1 MQLVLGLNALFITNL
16 KVARSLPK
24 AVCYVFVRQSIDP
37 LSCCLS
43 RYTYSSHDLSSIR
56 FSDCS

>member
-1 MQLVLGLNALFITNL
+1 MQVVLGLNALFITNL

-24 AVCYVFVRQSIDP
+24 ALCYVFVRQSIDL

-43 RYTYSSHDLSSIR
+43 RYTNVSIR
-56 FSDCS
+56 YNGLVNPL

>member
-24 AVCYVFVRQSIDP
+24 ALCYVFVRQSIDP
-37 LSCCLS
+37 LS
-43 RYTYSSHDLSSIR
+43 
-56 FSDCS
+56 